1 MQERIDELEI
11 RVAHQD
17 DTLMQ
22 LNDVII
28 RQQRQIDRL
37 MVRYEQ
43 LSDQLSTLH
52 SSLQR
57 KPEDEVPPHY

>member
-11 RVAHQD
+11 KVAHQD
-17 DTLMQ
+17 DTLLQ

-37 MVRYEQ
+37 TARCEQ
-43 LSDQLSTLH
+43 LSDQMTSLH

-57 KPEDEVPPHY
+57 KPEDEIPPHY